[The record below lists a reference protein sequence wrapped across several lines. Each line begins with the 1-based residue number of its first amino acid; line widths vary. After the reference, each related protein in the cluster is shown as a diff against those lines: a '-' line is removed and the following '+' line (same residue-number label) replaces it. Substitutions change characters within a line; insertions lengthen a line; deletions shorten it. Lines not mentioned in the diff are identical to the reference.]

1 MITDIEIITRHTQ
14 IISLPYIAN
23 NMTWSNVEKN
33 PPNEITINY

>member
-23 NMTWSNVEKN
+23 NMTWSNVEKLAH
-33 PPNEITINY
+33 EITINY